1 MTLYHGSLEIVEQPR
16 IREANR
22 PLDFGTGFY
31 TTTSLQQARR
41 WVKLRME
48 QSNTKMGYIN
58 IYEYT
63 PKKGLHTRRFQS
75 ANEAW
80 VDFVHANRTVQD
92 YNHDYDIVTGPV
104 ANDNVYLSFNLYA
117 MNQPKITQDNVHL
130 LLPNKVAKLA
140 DRLLQNGVAND
151 MATAINIVY
160 SSPVYAKLE
169 QEKTK
174 YWWLGVNALYQEITQ
189 YSN

>member
-1 MTLYHGSLEIVEQPR
+1 
-16 IREANR
+16 
-22 PLDFGTGFY
+22 
-31 TTTSLQQARR
+31 
-41 WVKLRME
+41 
-48 QSNTKMGYIN
+48 
-58 IYEYT
+58 
-63 PKKGLHTRRFQS
+63 
-75 ANEAW
+75 
-80 VDFVHANRTVQD
+80 
-92 YNHDYDIVTGPV
+92 
-104 ANDNVYLSFNLYA
+104 

-189 YSN
+189 YSNKSNKTQTL